1 MSSATEETIPS
12 SVNKQHKISLYGE
25 LEKEKKILNS
35 SQGDRVNQYK
45 GQK

>member
-1 MSSATEETIPS
+1 MSSATEETIP